1 MKKIIHTILITN
13 RIINKRI
20 YDEIYKSLDILSK
33 HNGVNLYKHEQ
44 GYVTN
49 ALKDVGFTEILLSK
63 YNIKGYSA
71 PYMQVTIQLNPTK
84 LLGRDIIE
92 LTKERDLEEV
102 EHKFNE
108 IVEKIH
114 INLNTFMY
122 WTLNRIDYAI
132 NIKTPYVKEY
142 IELFQRADI
151 PYRFNMQYDKT
162 SKVKK
167 QKKGSF
173 YLCSKSTN
181 INFYDKFQERLN
193 NKDEDVENAKDILRL
208 EVQCKKG
215 KTNAMKYKYSFE
227 IKYLGYFLNEK
238 LSLDTIKYYYDK
250 TIGKGYYYK
259 LDKAIE
265 KVNLSDHTPGTKEK
279 LITILKEV
287 NSNRSIWKARECTIF
302 SMERFNHYL
311 KLIRQLNINPV
322 TMPRRWSIDCLENL
336 DSKIE

>member
-1 MKKIIHTILITN
+1 
-13 RIINKRI
+13 
-20 YDEIYKSLDILSK
+20 
-33 HNGVNLYKHEQ
+33 
-44 GYVTN
+44 
-49 ALKDVGFTEILLSK
+49 
-63 YNIKGYSA
+63 
-71 PYMQVTIQLNPTK
+71 
-84 LLGRDIIE
+84 

-279 LITILKEV
+279 LITVLKEV
-287 NSNRSIWKARECTIF
+287 NSNRSIWKARQCTIF

-322 TMPRRWSIDCLENL
+322 TMPRRWIIDCLENL